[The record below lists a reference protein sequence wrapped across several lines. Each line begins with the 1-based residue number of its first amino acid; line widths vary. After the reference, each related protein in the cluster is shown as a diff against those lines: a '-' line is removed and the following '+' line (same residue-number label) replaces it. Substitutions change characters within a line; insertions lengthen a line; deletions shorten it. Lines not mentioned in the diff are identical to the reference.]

1 MNIDKISLTNF
12 RNYAE
17 VNAKFSPKVNCLVGP
32 NGSGKTNLL
41 EAIYY
46 LSFCKGYIHP
56 IDAQNVKEET
66 DFMRLSG
73 FYKIEDE
80 QYNVV
85 VKLADHRKKEIL
97 CNEVKYK
104 KFSEHIGLIPLII
117 VTPDDIDIV
126 KGGSENRRKLLDN
139 LLMQIDKQYL
149 RHLID
154 YNKALQ
160 QRNALLKKLKGS
172 NNINPVLFE
181 IYDQTL
187 LQCGNFIYGRRKEL
201 LEKLKPAFIDMYAKI
216 AGKQEEVEF
225 VYESL
230 LNNESFE
237 NLLKQSF
244 EKDCILQR
252 TSVGIHKDDVIFTL
266 KGNSIKKYGSQGQ
279 QKSFLLGL
287 KLAEANY
294 LGEAKGHQPILL
306 LDDVFDKLDPK
317 RVKSLITLVC
327 GENKGQ
333 VFFSDTNVERIPNL
347 LKETGVEHQSFYV
360 ENGKIELLEK
370 EK

>member
-1 MNIDKISLTNF
+1 VNIDKISLTNF

-17 VNAKFSPKVNCLVGP
+17 LNARFSNKVNCLVGP

-56 IDAQNVKEET
+56 LDTQNLKEET

-73 FYKIEDE
+73 HYTIADE
-80 QYNVV
+80 PYNIV

-97 CNEVKYK
+97 CNDVKYK

-126 KGGSENRRKLLDN
+126 KGGSENRRKMLNN
-139 LLMQIDKQYL
+139 LLIQIDKQYL

-172 NNINPVLFE
+172 NNIDPVLFE
-181 IYDQTL
+181 VYDQTL
-187 LQCGNFIYGRRKEL
+187 LQCGNFIFGRRKEL
-201 LEKLKPAFIDMYAKI
+201 LDKLKPAFIDMYAKI

-230 LNNESFE
+230 LNSESFE
-237 NLLKQSF
+237 KLLKDAF
-244 EKDCILQR
+244 AKDCILQR
-252 TSVGIHKDDVIFTL
+252 TSVGIHKDDVSFTL
-266 KGNSIKKYGSQGQ
+266 KGNPIKKYGSQGQ

-294 LGEAKGHQPILL
+294 LAHAKGSKPILL

-317 RVKSLITLVC
+317 RVKALIGLVC
-327 GENKGQ
+327 ADDMGQ

-347 LKETGVEHQSFYV
+347 LAETAIEHQSFYV
-360 ENGKIELLEK
+360 ENGKIELIEEK
-370 EK
+370 G